1 MFPYLSNEAAIQV
14 FEREAAVT
22 EYEFVCTVIPEKI
35 GWKSLTSGGNSG
47 MIKVRLRIDPQFFQ
61 TKTFLRC
68 QRCNWKSPLNR
79 SYHVQNPPVLVRVHE
94 DRKNAGSGRHHVEL

>member
-1 MFPYLSNEAAIQV
+1 MQV

-79 SYHVQNPPVLVRVHE
+79 SYHVQNPPLFVRVHE
-94 DRKNAGSGRHHVEL
+94 DWKNAGSGRHHVEL